1 MVDRGVRYL
10 GQRAQA
16 ATYYVAKNGKDANSC
31 AQAQSSSAPK
41 LTIGDAVN
49 CLTAGDTLYVR
60 AGSYNETLIY
70 TVPSGSSWSS
80 KVRIAAYPG
89 ETVWVRPAAGSVTS
103 VLGFGRSQH
112 YIEFDGINLD
122 ASKMTDSVIVRMES
136 ADGKND
142 AHHIR
147 IQNAELIGKASPGGH
162 TQGILTGGG
171 LTVATS

>member
-1 MVDRGVRYL
+1 MLIAGFVIWGNA
-10 GQRAQA
+10 AQA

-41 LTIGDAVN
+41 LTIGDAVG

-89 ETVWVRPAAGSVTS
+89 ETVWMRPAAGQ
-103 VLGFGRSQH
+103 R
-112 YIEFDGINLD
+112 
-122 ASKMTDSVIVRMES
+122 
-136 ADGKND
+136 
-142 AHHIR
+142 
-147 IQNAELIGKASPGGH
+147 
-162 TQGILTGGG
+162 
-171 LTVATS
+171 